1 MTKPSASDNPIKTDA
16 KLTEDFMVS
25 CLATGGKLQLS
36 EGGMSCSRPA
46 EPAGTTATK
55 PPVLPASASVAPGTR
70 K

>member
-1 MTKPSASDNPIKTDA
+1 MAKPTSSDNPIKTDA

-36 EGGMSCSRPA
+36 EGGMSCSKPV
-46 EPAGTTATK
+46 EPAATTATK
-55 PPVLPASASVAPGTR
+55 PPVPPASAPVAPGTR